1 VRFADLGRVETTY
14 SDYQSTKRC
23 TAWPPR
29 SVLNGDQ
36 RFLLAYAQGRQA
48 MLSEG
53 EAARA
58 NRSAVS
64 ALLPGQRH
72 RPKRRCMIHVVGV
85 KPGDALHLAP
95 TDRVRIW

>member
-1 VRFADLGRVETTY
+1 MHGKAPAIG
-14 SDYQSTKRC
+14 
-23 TAWPPR
+23 A
-29 SVLNGDQ
+29 LNGDQ
-36 RFLLAYAQGRQA
+36 RFFLAYAQARQA

-72 RPKRRCMIHVVGV
+72 RPKRRCMVHVVGV

-95 TDRVRIW
+95 TDRVHIW